1 MTQGFIRNDDAAAR
15 TGAILAAVAV
25 VQLLVSL
32 DLSIVNVA
40 LPDIADG
47 LKFSASGLAWV
58 IHAYALTFGGLLL
71 LGGKSADVFGRR
83 RMLVIG
89 LAVFAGAS
97 LLAGAADTPGQLI
110 AARGLQGVGATAM
123 QPASLAVLAVSFPG
137 GRARR
142 VLLVSGVRSTR
153 SGPHWVSSWAVRSPS
168 MRAGDGSCFLT
179 CRLLLPQSH

>member
-1 MTQGFIRNDDAAAR
+1 MAQRFMRNDDAAAR
-15 TGAILAAVAV
+15 AGAILAAVAV

-97 LLAGAADTPGQLI
+97 LGRHTRSTYRRSWPAGDRSGSYATRLLSRTRGVVSRWTSSRACFWYLECGQR
-110 AARGLQGVGATAM
+110 ARGRTGCRPGRFGHRVCGLAM
-123 QPASLAVLAVSFPG
+123 GHVS
-137 GRARR
+137 
-142 VLLVSGVRSTR
+142 
-153 SGPHWVSSWAVRSPS
+153 
-168 MRAGDGSCFLT
+168 
-179 CRLLLPQSH
+179 